1 MCFPATLHRCMT
13 KQLWITDKVRERLMK
28 LRDEHSIKHL
38 EALSNVILILALTDE
53 ALIKRAVSLIKAWD
67 LDKGAER
74 LGKEHML

>member
-1 MCFPATLHRCMT
+1 MT
-13 KQLWITDKVRERLMK
+13 KQLWITDKVRESLMK
-28 LRDEHSIKHL
+28 FMDEHSIKQM